1 MTNTHRSQI
10 RSRKI
15 EANRSTQMPTLEEI
29 ERAAAMFPNNP
40 TAAAI
45 QAMRAAYD
53 RQNARKD

>member
-1 MTNTHRSQI
+1 
-10 RSRKI
+10 
-15 EANRSTQMPTLEEI
+15 MPTLEEI